1 MLSNREELIYA
12 RQHLNLMQVKLEQQL
27 QGLKLQFA
35 LWEDDSENPDTIEEL
50 VVKCCEFRNLLKQH
64 HDYVGE
70 DGLLEKAI
78 TQHPSLIPAMQ
89 DLEKWQ
95 QASLNDWNKLIVEL
109 QSNST
114 PRPNASY
121 FREEIRRLHNELISQ
136 EQQERH
142 LLERGLT

>member
-1 MLSNREELIYA
+1 MFSNREELIYA
-12 RQHLNLMQVKLEQQL
+12 RQHLNLMQGKLEQQL
-27 QGLKLQFA
+27 QALKIQFD
-35 LWEDDSENPDTIEEL
+35 LWEDDNANPDTIAEL
-50 VVKCCEFRNLLKQH
+50 VAKCCEFRNLLKQH
-64 HDYVGE
+64 HECVGE

-89 DLEKWQ
+89 ELEKWQ
-95 QASLNDWNKLIVEL
+95 QATLADWNKLIIEL

-114 PRPNASY
+114 PRPNAAY